1 MHSMSCMPPPASYA
15 SCLRLKKGSEHAKL
29 LEPRRRVCVLRCAV
43 VIIKHAETAGAVL
56 RHKVDWPS
64 LRGGRLGGR
73 LPGHRVEI

>member
-1 MHSMSCMPPPASYA
+1 MRN
-15 SCLRLKKGSEHAKL
+15 CLSRALA
-29 LEPRRRVCVLRCAV
+29 CACFFVLV

-64 LRGGRLGGR
+64 LRGGWVGGR